1 MMKIVGIA
9 VAVGGMIGALL
20 RYGISL
26 IHPFDSTMSFPYT
39 TLFINVIGAAFLG
52 WFTAR
57 IGCKQSLSPYWRAF
71 IGTGIT
77 GAFTTYSTF
86 ALETVQL
93 IQMNLLLTAV
103 VYQVLTIVL
112 GIGAAAAG
120 YRCGMQNRSWEEQT

>member
-1 MMKIVGIA
+1 MIKAMGIA
-9 VAVGGMIGALL
+9 AAVGGMIGALL

-26 IHPFDSTMSFPYT
+26 LHPFDSTISFPYA

-52 WFTAR
+52 WFTANV
-57 IGCKQSLSPYWRAF
+57 GCKQKLSPYWRTF
-71 IGTGIT
+71 IGPGLT

-93 IQMNLLLTAV
+93 IQMNRLLTAV
-103 VYQVLTIVL
+103 IYQVLTIVL

-120 YRCGMQNRSWEEQT
+120 YRYGMQNRSGEVQE

>member
-1 MMKIVGIA
+1 MIKTMGA
-9 VAVGGMIGALL
+9 AAAVGGIIGAWL

-26 IHPFDSTMSFPYT
+26 LYPFDSAISFPYA

-52 WFTAR
+52 WFTAY
-57 IGCKQSLSPYWRAF
+57 IICKQNLSPYWRTF
-71 IGTGIT
+71 IGTGFT

-93 IQMNLLLTAV
+93 IQMNRLLTAII
-103 VYQVLTIVL
+103 YQGLTIVL

-120 YRCGMQNRSWEEQT
+120 YRCGMQNRSWEERE

>member
-1 MMKIVGIA
+1 MMKVVGIA
-9 VAVGGMIGALL
+9 VAAGGMIGALL

-26 IHPFDSTMSFPYT
+26 IDPFDSVMGFPYT
-39 TLFINVIGAAFLG
+39 TLFINIFGAALLG

-57 IGCKQSLSPYWRAF
+57 ISCRQSLSPYWRAF
-71 IGTGIT
+71 IGPGCA

-93 IQMNLLLTAV
+93 IQMNRMLTAV
-103 VYQVLTIVL
+103 IYQVLTIAL

-120 YRCGMQNRSWEEQT
+120 YRCGMQNRSWEEST